1 MHWPEGTVKYK
12 MVNVASKLTLA
23 GYLPSLVDPTL
34 VPLSECQVTG
44 KV

>member
-12 MVNVASKLTLA
+12 RVNVASKLTLA
-23 GYLPSLVDPTL
+23 RQLPSLVDPTL
-34 VPLSECQVTG
+34 GPLSECQVTG